1 MLAYFQ
7 LMGIEPLDQE
17 LQALKKLDSIAI
29 RHSVDSIKKKNKQ
42 TNAKK

>member
-29 RHSVDSIKKKNKQ
+29 RHSIDNIKKKNKQ
-42 TNAKK
+42 SNAKK